1 MQESNL
7 ISRNLL
13 NNQELNIY
21 KKLVT
26 CKDITN
32 NFIVLSQVPLKAFIE
47 NPNEDDMWKI
57 YSDYYVDFLFI
68 LKDFKNNKTTP
79 IAILE
84 FNGSGHYGK
93 DKDKRLNVEKNDR
106 IKLEIMK
113 KINVY
118 SFILNGDEI
127 YDESKQIISDKLHNI
142 ILEYAITLNKLKSN
156 LL

>member
-1 MQESNL
+1 MVVV
-7 ISRNLL
+7 IMVK
-13 NNQELNIY
+13 I
-21 KKLVT
+21 KI
-26 CKDITN
+26 KDLT
-32 NFIVLSQVPLKAFIE
+32 SK
-47 NPNEDDMWKI
+47 
-57 YSDYYVDFLFI
+57 
-68 LKDFKNNKTTP
+68 
-79 IAILE
+79 
-84 FNGSGHYGK
+84 
-93 DKDKRLNVEKNDR
+93 KNDR